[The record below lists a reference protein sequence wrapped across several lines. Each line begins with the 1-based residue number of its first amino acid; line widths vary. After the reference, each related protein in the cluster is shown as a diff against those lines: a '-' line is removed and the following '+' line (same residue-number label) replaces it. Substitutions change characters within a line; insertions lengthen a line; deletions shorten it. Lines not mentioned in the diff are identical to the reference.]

1 MKNALKILMSRN
13 YIQNKMIYNSTLNDY
28 EKICSSCGRSSFA
41 VNIVLF
47 AIFFISTGTSGVSVY
62 FNLYIK
68 NILKQQFIKCNSVEH
83 INGKY

>member
-1 MKNALKILMSRN
+1 
-13 YIQNKMIYNSTLNDY
+13 MINNSNLNDS
-28 EKICSSCGRSSFA
+28 EKICSSCGRSSCA

-62 FNLYIK
+62 FNLHIK